1 MNAVASVLLHENLIA
16 EEMNFLQS
24 TKKNH
29 ILGNALLC
37 K

>member
-1 MNAVASVLLHENLIA
+1 MGAVASVLFHWNLIA

-29 ILGNALLC
+29 ILGNALLH